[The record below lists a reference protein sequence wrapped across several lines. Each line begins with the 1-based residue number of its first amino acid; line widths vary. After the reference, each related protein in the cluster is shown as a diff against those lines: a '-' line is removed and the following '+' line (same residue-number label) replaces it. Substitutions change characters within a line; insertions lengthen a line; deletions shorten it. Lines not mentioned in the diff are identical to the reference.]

1 MDSSLQQMLMLLAG
15 ADLQQMMIL
24 LGVKDLQ
31 GILTRERGNR
41 GVIWGLENPP
51 EERGTERGKRCA
63 IPGWNSTLATKPRAQ
78 EHRPRHRAE
87 GERAIAATRL
97 STGRGISPVWG

>member
-15 ADLQQMMIL
+15 PDLQQMMIL

-63 IPGWNSTLATKPRAQ
+63 IPGWNSTLATKPQARPNCHGYQ
-78 EHRPRHRAE
+78 RWRSPLRNHRCSR
-87 GERAIAATRL
+87 
-97 STGRGISPVWG
+97 